1 MYKKEYIERGAM
13 IDQIIESREYNPHNN
28 PIIAMNHRNEHNH
41 FIVLTERQPAA
52 DVVQIVR
59 CKDCAVPHNKWTG
72 CPKLNGLVTPQDFY
86 CSFAESVEGRSERI
100 GRFRSSE
107 PNMVVRETV
116 NFYGPDMQLNICI
129 EELSELIKELCKA
142 KRGIPRLDCI
152 AEEMADVKIILEQLG
167 IIFGNTADVDKW
179 YAKKVARLKER
190 LETDKMKGSDNERY

>member
-1 MYKKEYIERGAM
+1 MDKKEYIERGAM
-13 IDQIIESREYNPHNN
+13 IRGIIESRENSPYTDTEADLVHRIEHNN
-28 PIIAMNHRNEHNH
+28 FLSLVAH
-41 FIVLTERQPAA
+41 QPAA

-72 CPKLNGLVTPQDFY
+72 CPKLNGLVTPHDFY

-100 GRFRSSE
+100 GRFGSSE

-142 KRGIPRLDCI
+142 KRGIPRIDCI
-152 AEEMADVKIILEQLG
+152 AEEMADVKIIMEQLG

-179 YAKKVARLKER
+179 YAKKVVRLKER

>member
-1 MYKKEYIERGAM
+1 MAEKEYIERSAVTELIKNYGHNAIENGYKELDPVDDIVAM
-13 IDQIIESREYNPHNN
+13 EKAVDDI
-28 PIIAMNHRNEHNH
+28 
-41 FIVLTERQPAA
+41 PAA

-100 GRFRSSE
+100 GRFGSSE

-142 KRGIPRLDCI
+142 KRGIPRIDCI
-152 AEEMADVKIILEQLG
+152 AEEMADVKIIMEQLG